1 MYCIPLV
8 CLYGFLHRTLRCH
21 SFGNLHTISDYCNV
35 IDFKKR
41 ALIITLYLKKKK
53 IYRYLLNVL

>member
-41 ALIITLYLKKKK
+41 ALIITLYLKKKN
-53 IYRYLLNVL
+53 I